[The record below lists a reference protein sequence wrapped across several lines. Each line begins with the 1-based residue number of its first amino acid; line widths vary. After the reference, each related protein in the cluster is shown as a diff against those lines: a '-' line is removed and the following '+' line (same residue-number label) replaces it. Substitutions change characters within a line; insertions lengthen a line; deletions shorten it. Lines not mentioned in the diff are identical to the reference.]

1 MGDEAGGL
9 GPGKHVRAGLGGAL
23 RPAHWQDE
31 LAAAD
36 HYCAAELLAYIRQL
50 SGPKVLVDITPSLQ
64 FAKQYPDYAVKTLDF
79 DNHGIIT
86 ER

>member
-1 MGDEAGGL
+1 MVYDEDAAKL
-9 GPGKHVRAGLGGAL
+9 
-23 RPAHWQDE
+23 QD
-31 LAAAD
+31 
-36 HYCAAELLAYIRQL
+36 I
-50 SGPKVLVDITPSLQ
+50 